1 MNPPVI
7 PDDLVLRNGTGG
19 RILLLVL
26 DGLGGLPARPGA
38 ETELDAAR
46 TPHLDSLAERSS
58 LGLFHPVAPGV
69 TPGSGPGHLALFG
82 YDPLRYLVGRGAL
95 SALGVGFPLQPGD
108 LAVRLNLATLDGSG
122 RVADRRAGRP
132 SDAEGKKV
140 VELVRERVKLERG
153 VEYFLLHEKEHRAVL
168 IMRGGELGPHL
179 QDTDPQAE
187 GVEPRPPLALDG
199 ESTRSSRLMTTFL
212 AGAGEALAD
221 HPRVHG
227 FLARGYASYQG
238 FPAFRE
244 RFGLRGVAVAGY
256 PMYRGV
262 ARLVGMEVPGEP
274 TSLDAQ
280 VALLEQAG
288 PESDF
293 AFFHVKA
300 TDARGEDGDY
310 DGKVAA
316 IQAVDEI
323 LPRILSVGW
332 DVVCITGDHSTPS
345 TMKAHSWHPVPLL
358 IHSSW
363 VRPSADSFGEN
374 ACRTG
379 SLGSVRSTELMSL
392 LLAHAGRMAKFGA

>member
-1 MNPPVI
+1 MI
-7 PDDLVLRNGTGG
+7 PDDLVLRDGAGG

-26 DGLGGLPARPGA
+26 DGLGGLPLRPGS
-38 ETELDAAR
+38 ETELDTAS
-46 TPHLDSLAERSS
+46 TPRLDSLAEGSS

-108 LAVRLNLATLDGSG
+108 LAVRLNLATLDDSG
-122 RVADRRAGRP
+122 RVVDRRAGRP
-132 SDAEGKKV
+132 SDDEGREV
-140 VELVRERVKLERG
+140 VDLVREGVNLESG

-168 IMRGGELGPHL
+168 ILRGGELGAHL

-187 GVEPRPPLALDG
+187 GVEPRPPLALDSG
-199 ESTRSSRLMTTFL
+199 STRSSRLMATFL
-212 AGAGEALAD
+212 TGARGILSQ
-221 HPRVHG
+221 HPRVQG

-238 FPAFRE
+238 FPSFHQ
-244 RFGLRGVAVAGY
+244 RFGLNGVAVAGY

-262 ARLVGMEVPGEP
+262 ARLVGMDVPGEP

-280 VALLEQAG
+280 VALLEDAG
-288 PESDF
+288 SEADF

-300 TDARGEDGDY
+300 TDARGEDGDFQ
-310 DGKVAA
+310 GKVAA
-316 IQAVDEI
+316 IQAVDEL

-332 DVVCITGDHSTPS
+332 DVVCVTGDHSTPA
-345 TMKAHSWHPVPLL
+345 TMKTHSWHPVPLL
-358 IHSSW
+358 IHSPW
-363 VRPSADSFGEN
+363 VRPSAASFGEK

-379 SLGSVRSTELMSL
+379 SLGAVRSTELMSL
-392 LLAHAGRMAKFGA
+392 LLAHAGRLAKFGA